1 MINHSNDYF
10 NKLREKGI
18 VVIQADTVWLDAFLY
33 YVIEN
38 NLIHHKTLRAAL
50 DKTINV
56 LKEGQTSTDA
66 INLLKKFDIDYEP
79 IEKLYQERLKE
90 WEEILN
96 DGKTKRII

>member
-1 MINHSNDYF
+1 MINYF
-10 NKLREKGI
+10 NALRDKGI
-18 VVIQADTVWLDAFLY
+18 EVKQEDTVWLDAFLF
-33 YVIEN
+33 YVLKN

-50 DKTINV
+50 DKTIVV

-96 DGKTKRII
+96 DGKTKRVI